1 MAWRRYQSNR
11 YLLENTINHWSPN
24 YIANKQHIPR
34 FSSRQS
40 LGAGLHISN
49 KERPHVRL
57 IPNYR
62 IFSSKLMRTLP
73 GIGDH
78 DIVYI
83 DSDITANINKPVKEK
98 YLFGKRQT
106 SQNKQKKLGN

>member
-1 MAWRRYQSNR
+1 
-11 YLLENTINHWSPN
+11 
-24 YIANKQHIPR
+24 
-34 FSSRQS
+34 
-40 LGAGLHISN
+40 
-49 KERPHVRL
+49 
-57 IPNYR
+57 
-62 IFSSKLMRTLP
+62 MRTLL